1 MTSHEIRNPLSAMIH
16 CTEEIIENCQE
27 QSEGFIESSLEAAYT
42 IEYCAKHIRN
52 IVGDVLMLSKLDSK
66 LVEVCPVATRP
77 RSMVQEALKMFSGEA
92 RAQDI
97 EMTYSEHV
105 AIQTLSVDW
114 LLLDPNRMLQVLV
127 NLVTNAIKFTRA
139 RPDRKI
145 VVSLDASLE
154 LPSKIPGDITY
165 IPRRLPW
172 TPMAIEGQLH
182 AAEPLYLIVSV
193 EDTGLGL
200 TQLEKTVLFERF
212 KQASPKTETK
222 YGGSGLGLFISRDL
236 TEIQGGEIGVRSE
249 PGVGSKFIFYVET
262 HRVDAPAQVPTINI
276 PEIAMSVRHSPVKT
290 PVVPLILDPMIVP
303 PELGASSKATTRADR
318 SSASTSA
325 GRKILVVED
334 NLVNQKVLA
343 KQLRKRGFDVA
354 TAENGEEALK
364 SLYYTHRYRL
374 TTSAFDLVLMDI
386 EMPIMDGI
394 ACVRAIRAAEA
405 EGKLEGHVPVI
416 AVTANVR
423 EEQSADAWAAGVDE
437 ITTKPYRID
446 ELVAKIDK
454 ICGAAAPQ

>member
-1 MTSHEIRNPLSAMIH
+1 MIH
-16 CTEEIIENCQE
+16 CTEEIIENCQ
-27 QSEGFIESSLEAAYT
+27 QQPEGFNESSLEAAYT

-66 LVEVCPVATRP
+66 LVELCPVPSRP
-77 RSMVQEALKMFSGEA
+77 RTLVQEALKMFSGEA
-92 RAQDI
+92 RAQDVEMMYWEHESIQALGI
-97 EMTYSEHV
+97 E
-105 AIQTLSVDW
+105 W
-114 LLLDPNRMLQVLV
+114 LLVDPNRILQVLI
-127 NLVTNAIKFTRA
+127 NLTTNAIKFTRS
-139 RPDRKI
+139 RPDRRI

-154 LPSKIPGDITY
+154 LPSKNPGDITY

-172 TPMAIEGQLH
+172 TPPPTEGQLH
-182 AAEPLYLIVSV
+182 AAQPLYLIISV

-249 PGVGSKFIFYVET
+249 PGVGSKFVFYVET
-262 HRVDAPAQVPTINI
+262 YRVDAPEHEPKINI
-276 PEIAMSVRHSPVKT
+276 PEIAMSVRHSPVKN
-290 PVVPLILDPMIVP
+290 PAVPLVLDSMVAP
-303 PELGASSKATTRADR
+303 PDIGAGSNATARADTL
-318 SSASTSA
+318 SPGMSA
-325 GRKILVVED
+325 GRKVLVVED

-364 SLYYTHRYRL
+364 SLFYTHQYRL

-394 ACVRAIRAAEA
+394 ACVREIRAAEA

-423 EEQSADAWAAGVDE
+423 AEQSDDAWAAGVDD

-446 ELVAKIDK
+446 DLVAKIDK
-454 ICGAAAPQ
+454 ICGADAAQ

>member
-1 MTSHEIRNPLSAMIH
+1 MIH
-16 CTEEIIENCQE
+16 CTDEIIENCQ
-27 QSEGFIESSLEAAYT
+27 QQQDGFVESSLEAAYT

-66 LVEVCPVATRP
+66 LVEVCPVPTRP
-77 RSMVQEALKMFSGEA
+77 RDMVQQALKMFSGEA

-97 EMTYSEHV
+97 EVTYKEHDSM
-105 AIQTLSVDW
+105 QTLGIDW
-114 LLLDPNRMLQVLV
+114 LLLDPNRVLQVLV

-139 RPDRKI
+139 RPIRKI
-145 VVSLDASLE
+145 LVSLDASLE
-154 LPSKIPGDITY
+154 LPSKHPGDISY

-172 TPMAIEGQLH
+172 SPDLPDGQRDIIT
-182 AAEPLYLIVSV
+182 PLYLIIMV

-200 TQLEKTVLFERF
+200 TELEKTVLFERF

-249 PGVGSKFIFYVET
+249 PGVGSKFVFYVET
-262 HRVDAPAQVPTINI
+262 KRVDAPEHSPMINI
-276 PEIAMSVRHSPVKT
+276 PEITMSIRNSPAKS
-290 PVVPLILDPMIVP
+290 PLAPIV
-303 PELGASSKATTRADR
+303 LGSVGTSRETIESPTGAAQAKRL
-318 SSASTSA
+318 SA
-325 GRKILVVED
+325 GADASRKILVVED

-364 SLYYTHRYRL
+364 SLFYTHRYRL

-386 EMPIMDGI
+386 EMPVMDGI
-394 ACVRAIRAAEA
+394 ACVREIRAAEA

-423 EEQSADAWAAGVDE
+423 AEQTADAWTAGVDD
-437 ITTKPYRID
+437 IATKPYRID
-446 ELVAKIDK
+446 ELVKKIEN
-454 ICGAAAPQ
+454 ICGSALISQKHLLPTL

>member
-1 MTSHEIRNPLSAMIH
+1 M
-16 CTEEIIENCQE
+16 
-27 QSEGFIESSLEAAYT
+27 
-42 IEYCAKHIRN
+42 
-52 IVGDVLMLSKLDSK
+52 
-66 LVEVCPVATRP
+66 AT
-77 RSMVQEALKMFSGEA
+77 
-92 RAQDI
+92 
-97 EMTYSEHV
+97 
-105 AIQTLSVDW
+105 
-114 LLLDPNRMLQVLV
+114 
-127 NLVTNAIKFTRA
+127 
-139 RPDRKI
+139 
-145 VVSLDASLE
+145 
-154 LPSKIPGDITY
+154 
-165 IPRRLPW
+165 
-172 TPMAIEGQLH
+172 EGQLH
-182 AAEPLYLIVSV
+182 DAQSLYLILSV

-200 TQLEKTVLFERF
+200 TELEKTVLFERF

-249 PGVGSKFIFYVET
+249 PGVGSKFVFYVET
-262 HRVDAPAQVPTINI
+262 HRVDAPKQAPTINI

-290 PVVPLILDPMIVP
+290 PVVPLILDSMIVP
-303 PELGASSKATTRADR
+303 PQIGASSKAATQAEKLSADPV
-318 SSASTSA
+318 AS
-325 GRKILVVED
+325 RKILVVED

-364 SLYYTHRYRL
+364 SLFYTHRYRL

-394 ACVRAIRAAEA
+394 ACVREIRMAEA
-405 EGKLEGHVPVI
+405 EGKLEGHVAVI

-423 EEQSADAWAAGVDE
+423 AEQTKDAWAAGVDD

-454 ICGAAAPQ
+454 ICGAAAPK

>member
-1 MTSHEIRNPLSAMIH
+1 
-16 CTEEIIENCQE
+16 
-27 QSEGFIESSLEAAYT
+27 
-42 IEYCAKHIRN
+42 
-52 IVGDVLMLSKLDSK
+52 
-66 LVEVCPVATRP
+66 
-77 RSMVQEALKMFSGEA
+77 
-92 RAQDI
+92 
-97 EMTYSEHV
+97 
-105 AIQTLSVDW
+105 
-114 LLLDPNRMLQVLV
+114 
-127 NLVTNAIKFTRA
+127 
-139 RPDRKI
+139 
-145 VVSLDASLE
+145 
-154 LPSKIPGDITY
+154 
-165 IPRRLPW
+165 
-172 TPMAIEGQLH
+172 
-182 AAEPLYLIVSV
+182 
-193 EDTGLGL
+193 
-200 TQLEKTVLFERF
+200 
-212 KQASPKTETK
+212 
-222 YGGSGLGLFISRDL
+222 
-236 TEIQGGEIGVRSE
+236 
-249 PGVGSKFIFYVET
+249 
-262 HRVDAPAQVPTINI
+262 
-276 PEIAMSVRHSPVKT
+276 
-290 PVVPLILDPMIVP
+290 MIVP